1 MKKICRFTVM
11 LVLSAL
17 CLMACS
23 KQENLANEGNEGN
36 EGVNNKERVIVYT
49 VGQSESQRALA
60 TEAEWDAL
68 LDQLC
73 DQAQMGTEVTFYNM
87 SPTTCHIGKN
97 SNGTKSP
104 ISFST
109 TSRDEIKAWMKEM
122 EEQGRTVR
130 VSYDS
135 ATGTW
140 SGVAYTTMAFT
151 ATGAIIGNWHF
162 NSLIVSHI
170 GSNGNLQD
178 SELYV
183 PEENGGSM
191 YYEFFDN
198 GNMVL
203 VFNAMDGT
211 TAVDSTSWTL
221 TDEGKIFSELLPNGG
236 YWDVNWITLG
246 TMIFSCTGLNDEN
259 DNLYCQMQFDR
270 QRKKISHP

>member
-1 MKKICRFTVM
+1 MKRICRIIVM

-23 KQENLANEGNEGN
+23 KQEKLTNDDN
-36 EGVNNKERVIVYT
+36 EGVNNSKKRVIVYT
-49 VGQSESQRALA
+49 VGQSESQRAMA

-73 DQAQMGTEVTFYNM
+73 DQAQNGIEVTFYNM
-87 SPTTCHIGKN
+87 SPTTYHIEKS
-97 SNGTKSP
+97 SNGSKSP
-104 ISFST
+104 VSFST

-130 VSYDS
+130 VTYDT

-140 SGVAYTTMAFT
+140 NGVAYTTMAYT
-151 ATGAIIGNWHF
+151 ATDIIIGNWHF

-170 GSNGNLQD
+170 DSNGDLQD

-183 PEENGGSM
+183 PEEDGGSM
-191 YYEFFDN
+191 YYNFCDN

-203 VFNAMDGT
+203 TFNAMDGT
-211 TAVDSTSWTL
+211 NAVDSASWTL
-221 TDEGKIFSELLPNGG
+221 TDEGRLFSELLPNGG
-236 YWDVNWITLG
+236 YWDVNWITPS
-246 TMIFSCTGLNDEN
+246 TMIISRTGLNDEN
-259 DNLYCQMQFDR
+259 DNLYYQMQFDR
-270 QRKKISHP
+270 QRKKLSHL

>member
-1 MKKICRFTVM
+1 MKRICRITVM

-17 CLMACS
+17 CLMSCS
-23 KQENLANEGNEGN
+23 KQENLNNNGNGDVN
-36 EGVNNKERVIVYT
+36 NNNKERVIVYT
-49 VGQSESQRALA
+49 IGQSESQRALA

-73 DQAQMGTEVTFYNM
+73 DQAQNGIEVTFYNM
-87 SPTTCHIGKN
+87 SPTTCPIGK
-97 SNGTKSP
+97 STNGPKSP
-104 ISFST
+104 VSIST

-130 VSYDS
+130 VTYDS

-140 SGVAYTTMAFT
+140 NGVAYTTMAYT
-151 ATGAIIGNWHF
+151 ATGTIIGNWHF

-170 GSNGNLQD
+170 GSNGDLQD

-191 YYEFFDN
+191 YYNFCDN

-203 VFNAMDGT
+203 TFNAMDGT
-211 TAVDSTSWTL
+211 TAVDSASWTL
-221 TDEGKIFSELLPNGG
+221 TYEGRLFSELLPNGG
-236 YWDVNWITLG
+236 YWDVNWITPS
-246 TMIFSCTGLNDEN
+246 TMIISRIGLNDEN
-259 DNLYCQMQFDR
+259 DNLYYQMQFDR
-270 QRKKISHP
+270 QRKKLSHP